1 MTKLPLKHNKIL
13 ASVIASTLA
22 AAVGAPTAVWA
33 QSAEATLRGK
43 AAPSAKVTAKN
54 VATGSVRSTTA
65 AADGTYVLVG
75 LTPGVY
81 RVDAGANTEHVVTLN
96 VATTAT
102 LDLTSGAVAA
112 AGNLEDV
119 DVRALIEATFGKLA
133 GSLDNPPYNLVL
145 DSAPLREKV
154 DATYHW
160 HWEIH
165 PRLREIAGL
174 ELGTGLP
181 VIAAALAQRTHAPNL
196 LIVFEAG
203 GVGPQIPVLPI
214 SVGDSRTCPRW
225 SSVKVVGLL
234 PLSMAA
240 PIAGVCEVP
249 TPAMIFAIRLPPSRL
264 CSASHSASG
273 LRRPSWRHNPFQS
286 CRSFVTP

>member
-119 DVRALIEATFGKLA
+119 SVTAQKLVEVKTSEVGRVVSMDQISSVPQLTRNFLEFADTVPGVVFNVDSRGKT
-133 GSLDNPPYNLVL
+133 SLRGGAQNDNSVNVYI
-145 DSAPLREKV
+145 D
-154 DATYHW
+154 
-160 HWEIH
+160 
-165 PRLREIAGL
+165 
-174 ELGTGLP
+174 
-181 VIAAALAQRTHAPNL
+181 
-196 LIVFEAG
+196 
-203 GVGPQIPVLPI
+203 GVGQKGYV
-214 SVGDSRTCPRW
+214 R
-225 SSVKVVGLL
+225 
-234 PLSMAA
+234 
-240 PIAGVCEVP
+240 
-249 TPAMIFAIRLPPSRL
+249 
-264 CSASHSASG
+264 SG
-273 LRRPSWRHNPFQS
+273 LSGQTAARHRRVQGHLVQLQGRVRPDLLGGRDRGNEVGHQRVP
-286 CRSFVTP
+286 R